1 MIYKVII
8 SESYSVGIEAD
19 ELNVNCDVEG
29 AVTFYKYFKSDY
41 KNFESETYVPERDII
56 AIFNLA
62 DIIGFFIEKGDNE
75 E

>member
-19 ELNVNCDVEG
+19 EVEVDVCRDTE
-29 AVTFYKYFKSDY
+29 ATVTFYKYTRIDKS
-41 KNFESETYVPERDII
+41 EEDII

-62 DIIGFFIEKGDNE
+62 NIIGFFIEKGDNE

>member
-1 MIYKVII
+1 MIYKVIM

-19 ELNVNCDVEG
+19 EVEVYRDIE
-29 AVTFYKYFKSDY
+29 ATVTFYKYTRIDK
-41 KNFESETYVPERDII
+41 TAADII

-62 DIIGFFIEKGDNE
+62 NIIGFFIEKGDDE

>member
-8 SESYSVGIEAD
+8 SESNIVEIEAD
-19 ELNVNCDVEG
+19 ELNVNCDIKG
-29 AVTFYKYFKSDY
+29 AATFYKYFKSDY

-62 DIIGFFIEKGDNE
+62 NIIGFFIEKGDNE

>member
-19 ELNVNCDVEG
+19 GFNANQENGN
-29 AVTFYKYFKSDY
+29 VTFRKYTKSD
-41 KNFESETYVPERDII
+41 KSSWENI
-56 AIFNLA
+56 AIFKLA
-62 DIIGFFIEKGDNE
+62 NIIGFFVEKGDNE

>member
-19 ELNVNCDVEG
+19 EVDVYRDTE
-29 AVTFYKYFKSDY
+29 ATVTFYKYTRIDKS
-41 KNFESETYVPERDII
+41 EEDIA

-62 DIIGFFIEKGDNE
+62 NIIGFFIEKGDDE

>member
-1 MIYKVII
+1 MIYKVIV

-19 ELNVNCDVEG
+19 EVDVYRDIE
-29 AVTFYKYFKSDY
+29 ATVTFYKYTRIDKS
-41 KNFESETYVPERDII
+41 EEDII

-62 DIIGFFIEKGDNE
+62 NIIGFFIEKGDDE

>member
-19 ELNVNCDVEG
+19 EVDVYCDIE
-29 AVTFYKYFKSDY
+29 ATVTFYKYTRIDKS
-41 KNFESETYVPERDII
+41 EEDII

-62 DIIGFFIEKGDNE
+62 NIIGFFIEKGDNE

>member
-1 MIYKVII
+1 MIYKVIM

-19 ELNVNCDVEG
+19 EVEVYRDIE
-29 AVTFYKYFKSDY
+29 ATVTFYKYTRIDKT
-41 KNFESETYVPERDII
+41 EEDII

-62 DIIGFFIEKGDNE
+62 NIIGFFIEKGDDE